1 MNREKPKTPRQILFK
16 ALLKLGIV
24 FFASYVFVFLI
35 KELFL
40 FSYIVPDSK
49 MEPTIS
55 KGKKVFIKKM
65 VSEKNLFL
73 NDVILIKNESGKVFL
88 SRIIARSGDKV
99 LIQAKKVFRNGNEV
113 SSKEIKF
120 TDKRPSIPE
129 RISYRDFYPEINIK
143 EKHYFLLSDNRDEG
157 IDSRELGQI
166 PLDKVV
172 GKVWF

>member
-1 MNREKPKTPRQILFK
+1 MILEKQKSPKQILLK
-16 ALLKLGIV
+16 ASLKLGLV
-24 FFASYVFVFLI
+24 FFVSYVFIFLI

-49 MEPTIS
+49 MEPSIN
-55 KGKKVFIKKM
+55 KGKKVFIKKS

-73 NDVILIKNESGKVFL
+73 NDIILVKNESEKVFL

-99 LIQAKKVFRNGNEV
+99 FIEAKKIFRNGNEV

-129 RISYRDFYPEINIK
+129 RISYRDFYPEIIIK
-143 EKHYFLLSDNRDEG
+143 EKHYFLISDNRDEG

-166 PLDKVV
+166 PLNQVI